1 MTQQGGSPATIPL
14 PAPLALEEGQGL
26 VTEKTW
32 KKWRKM
38 WDAYAV
44 VSKLKNE
51 DKETQVATLTLAIGS
66 EAVDIVDTLPYA
78 QESDRKDLKKF

>member
-1 MTQQGGSPATIPL
+1 MAQRGGSAATILL
-14 PAPLALEEGQGL
+14 PAPLALEEGQ

-44 VSKLKNE
+44 E
-51 DKETQVATLTLAIGS
+51 GTQVTTLTLAIGS
-66 EAVDIVDTLPYA
+66 EPVDIVDTIPYA
-78 QESDRKDLKKF
+78 Q